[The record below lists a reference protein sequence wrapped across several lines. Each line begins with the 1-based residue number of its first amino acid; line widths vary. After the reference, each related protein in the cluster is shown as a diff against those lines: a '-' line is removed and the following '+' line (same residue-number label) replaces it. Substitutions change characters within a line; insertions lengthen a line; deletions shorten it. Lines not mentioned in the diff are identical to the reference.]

1 LGMGKQNMHIFHK
14 KRDFVHT
21 FIYYLSTYSAV
32 YLMLPPVS
40 VMRADMGLELVKVPP
55 IEKCIYIV
63 LFVARFYSLI
73 YK

>member
-1 LGMGKQNMHIFHK
+1 
-14 KRDFVHT
+14 
-21 FIYYLSTYSAV
+21 
-32 YLMLPPVS
+32 MLPPVS